1 MFNFLA
7 LLGWSPG
14 DDREVMTRD
23 ELVAAFTLEGISGGN
38 AVFNPDKL
46 EWFNQQHIMRMD
58 PAEIG
63 RRVEQPLRAAGMWRE
78 EFRGGMRGWFNE
90 VLDLLKP
97 RARTLGDFVDRG
109 MPFFSDQIVR
119 DHAAVQ
125 KHLGDPAVLP
135 HLAAL
140 KRRLAELDV
149 FDPQILEV
157 ALRTTAEERG
167 VKAATLIHAT
177 RVAVTGQAVSPGL
190 FEVLTLIGK
199 RRVLRRL
206 EEFADPPAR

>member
-1 MFNFLA
+1 
-7 LLGWSPG
+7 
-14 DDREVMTRD
+14 
-23 ELVAAFTLEGISGGN
+23 
-38 AVFNPDKL
+38 
-46 EWFNQQHIMRMD
+46 
-58 PAEIG
+58 
-63 RRVEQPLRAAGMWRE
+63 
-78 EFRGGMRGWFNE
+78 
-90 VLDLLKP
+90 
-97 RARTLGDFVDRG
+97 
-109 MPFFSDQIVR
+109 
-119 DHAAVQ
+119 
-125 KHLGDPAVLP
+125 
-135 HLAAL
+135 
-140 KRRLAELDV
+140 LAELDV

>member
-1 MFNFLA
+1 
-7 LLGWSPG
+7 
-14 DDREVMTRD
+14 
-23 ELVAAFTLEGISGGN
+23 
-38 AVFNPDKL
+38 
-46 EWFNQQHIMRMD
+46 MD

-63 RRVEQPLRAAGMWRE
+63 RRIEVPLRAAGMWRE
-78 EFRGGMRGWFNE
+78 EYRGGRRGWFNE
-90 VLDLLKP
+90 IIELLKP
-97 RARTLGDFVDRG
+97 RAKTLADFVDRG

-125 KHLGDPAVLP
+125 KHLSDPAILP

-140 KRRLAELDV
+140 RHRFDALDV
-149 FDPQILEV
+149 FEPEILEV
-157 ALRTTAEERG
+157 ALRATAEERG

-206 EEFADPPAR
+206 EEVERHAA